1 MKEKEK
7 RIIIYLLLFLIIE
20 ITIYLFLIPGL
31 KNSLLSQFDTYNY
44 LRKSLIEA
52 KGKNSRLKEELTKWE
67 EVKKE
72 LFVIEKDYLF
82 PNSIEEIRLLIKK
95 LSLNSGVSIGDIN
108 YSYEDI
114 LENISRIK
122 IDFSLVAPYDSLRRF
137 IGEIEKEPRFVVL
150 KSISL
155 VSTSSDSINA
165 KVSIYIY
172 TKRKE

>member
-114 LENISRIK
+114 LEKISRIK